1 MVDAENKEQ
10 VVASDEDEQDVP
22 AGEKSDDALN
32 VVELAPQPEV
42 DALSDAAEAEPTPQ
56 FEAGN
61 EQVDDVA
68 EHAVAPAVAAESEK
82 QGGKKP
88 GSGIALPSFVERG
101 AADALGG
108 AGTSTGIPLP
118 PREVKHG
125 EDNNA
130 EHPRPRQ
137 RAVVSED
144 EDKSSAEEVVAE
156 EVVAEEVVA
165 KEVVAKEVVAKEVVA
180 KEVVAKEVVA
190 KEVVAEEVVAKEVVE
205 EQSEIRAEFSDTN
218 SGSTPQAGV
227 QFIETDI
234 TEGKEDILPARKLGA
249 AITTNNLLAFEAL
262 ATLADYPH
270 LYDALLAVKGVW
282 QSTVSMDDLII
293 SNTQVGQSA
302 QRMEE
307 VKNWYAM
314 RIKKLIV
321 NVLDYCWV
329 ACAYE
334 IGEDGLLVIDDEQL
348 FVSLTGLCGSD
359 FRELCS
365 QGYIKRQQVA
375 TLVRQF
381 RFWEAETRSI
391 VDYIFVHL
399 RRERMVA

>member
-10 VVASDEDEQDVP
+10 VVA
-22 AGEKSDDALN
+22 SDDALN

-61 EQVDDVA
+61 EQVGDVA

-82 QGGKKP
+82 QGGEKP
-88 GSGIALPSFVERG
+88 GSGIALPSFVERE
-101 AADALGG
+101 AADDLGG

-137 RAVVSED
+137 HAVVSEE
-144 EDKSSAEEVVAE
+144 EDKSSAEAVVAKEVVEE
-156 EVVAEEVVA
+156 EVVEEEVVA
-165 KEVVAKEVVAKEVVA
+165 KEVVAKEVV
-180 KEVVAKEVVA
+180 
-190 KEVVAEEVVAKEVVE
+190 EEEVVE
-205 EQSEIRAEFSDTN
+205 EQSEIRSKFSDTN

-249 AITTNNLLAFEAL
+249 AITTNNLLAFEEL

-321 NVLDYCWV
+321 NVLDYCWI

-334 IGEDGLLVIDDEQL
+334 IGKDGLLVIDDEQL